1 MDIEDHI
8 LNLVTKKL
16 ANEASEKNLD
26 ELNELLQQNPEIHDA
41 VKLIFE
47 WWHNDQEQKTEY
59 NSYSLFKKVLE
70 QIKGGDRA
78 SKSVKN

>member
-8 LNLVTKKL
+8 LNLITKKL
-16 ANEASEKNLD
+16 ANEASAEDLD
-26 ELNELLQQNPEIHDA
+26 ELNELLQQNPKIHDT

-47 WWHNDQEQKTEY
+47 WWHEDQEQKTEH

-70 QIKGGDRA
+70 RIKGGDRA
-78 SKSVKN
+78 LKSIKN